1 MPLVQIG
8 EWTEVVLRQTI
19 ALCTTF
25 SACAGLSS
33 MQLGLDEEWLPQ
45 ILEIQKE
52 LKELTTA
59 EVLRK
64 ECITERPPHARAH
77 EYRGNTI
84 PQLAAI
90 LSKTIPV
97 LRHLPG
103 HLFLVPLRL
112 EPYPTPLSNG
122 VLMHRLKDK
131 IGTHGVPTAELEL
144 RGTRAWLL
152 GHVNRGVKC
161 FASMLNI
168 TRLHSAVHSV
178 GSLQRSLSFARA
190 YAGVRAIKGGTASP
204 EDVLLHV
211 ATLSDISVL
220 HRALTHLTFGA
231 TVLLG
236 KPPTTE
242 DLATVE
248 GLRVE
253 SITQRGPGAQA
264 SPPTFMS
271 LMTSLRCSLIEK

>member
-19 ALCTTF
+19 ALRTTF

-33 MQLGLDEEWLPQ
+33 MQLGLDDEWLPQ

-97 LRHLPG
+97 LYAHLKSITLWSLRPG
-103 HLFLVPLRL
+103 PPVLAPRPARDGVPR
-112 EPYPTPLSNG
+112 P
-122 VLMHRLKDK
+122 HRLHTRPSRRLHPPRRTP
-131 IGTHGVPTAELEL
+131 GWHTPT
-144 RGTRAWLL
+144 TSP
-152 GHVNRGVKC
+152 C
-161 FASMLNI
+161 TASMA
-168 TRLHSAVHSV
+168 TGSPGCRSAAAIST
-178 GSLQRSLSFARA
+178 GAA
-190 YAGVRAIKGGTASP
+190 ATTDIVRVRPAC
-204 EDVLLHV
+204 H
-211 ATLSDISVL
+211 
-220 HRALTHLTFGA
+220 
-231 TVLLG
+231 
-236 KPPTTE
+236 
-242 DLATVE
+242 
-248 GLRVE
+248 
-253 SITQRGPGAQA
+253 
-264 SPPTFMS
+264 
-271 LMTSLRCSLIEK
+271 